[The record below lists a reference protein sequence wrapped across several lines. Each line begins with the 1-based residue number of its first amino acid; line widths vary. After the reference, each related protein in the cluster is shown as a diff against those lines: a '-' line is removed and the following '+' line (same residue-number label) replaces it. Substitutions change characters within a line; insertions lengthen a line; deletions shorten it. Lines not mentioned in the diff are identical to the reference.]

1 MTASVLLVEDE
12 FILAEY
18 MAGILSD
25 SGYHV
30 VGPFLRLKLAR
41 KAAELEPLDA
51 AVLDINL
58 AGELVY
64 PVADALAD
72 RGIPYAFVTAY
83 DNAAMAPERHRTVRT
98 LYKPCDPDLLG
109 RLVDSLLN
117 GR

>member
-1 MTASVLLVEDE
+1 MTARILLVEDE

-18 MAGILSD
+18 MAEILSD
-25 SGYHV
+25 RGYQI
-30 VGPFLRLKLAR
+30 VGPFLRLKMAQ
-41 KAAELEPLDA
+41 KAAEIEPLHA
-51 AVLDINL
+51 AVLDVNL

-83 DNAAMAPERHRTVRT
+83 DNAAMAPQRHRTVRT
-98 LYKPCDPDLLG
+98 LYKPCDADLLG

-117 GR
+117 GG